1 MKKYLLPKEG
11 IFYKANLHCH
21 STFSDGQWT
30 PEEIKERYKAKGYSI
45 IAYTDHDIMVPH
57 SELADE
63 DFLPLTGI
71 EYGFTNGLPGIHRK
85 NCDIC
90 MIALSPDNLIQ
101 PCWHR
106 EKYFVPELTGRY
118 RHLVKFDED
127 KPDFERVYSPECIN
141 ALISEGTGN
150 GFFVTYNHPTWSM
163 ERYNDYMSYNGMH
176 AMEICNYGCIAG
188 GHDEYNA
195 KEYDD
200 MLRGGKKLFCISTDD
215 NHNKRDDSFG
225 GFTMIKA
232 EKLEYT
238 VITDALIKG
247 HFYASQGPE
256 IYELWY
262 ENGYIG
268 ISCSECREIVLTT
281 DSRRKDIVKAEDM
294 KYINSAVFKVN
305 EDDIYVRIT
314 ITDDFGRHANT
325 NAYFISD
332 LNKNQ

>member
-1 MKKYLLPKEG
+1 
-11 IFYKANLHCH
+11 
-21 STFSDGQWT
+21 
-30 PEEIKERYKAKGYSI
+30 
-45 IAYTDHDIMVPH
+45 MVPH

-118 RHLVKFDED
+118 RHLVKYDD
-127 KPDFERVYSPECIN
+127 SKPDFVRIYEPDCIN
-141 ALISEGTGN
+141 ALISEGVGN

-163 ERYNDYMSYNGMH
+163 ERYNDYMAYQNMH
-176 AMEICNYGCIAG
+176 SMEICNYGCLVS
-188 GHDEYNA
+188 GHDEYNS

-200 MLRGGKKLFCISTDD
+200 MLRGGKRLYCIATDD

-232 EKLEYT
+232 DKLEYT
-238 VITDALIKG
+238 AITDALMAG
-247 HFYASQGPE
+247 NFYASQGPE
-256 IYELWY
+256 IFELWY
-262 ENGYIG
+262 EDGYVHIL
-268 ISCSECREIVLTT
+268 CSDAEQIKLTT
-281 DSRRKDIVKAEDM
+281 AGRRHDV
-294 KYINSAVFKVN
+294 INSTENSPLQQATFKV
-305 EDDIYVRIT
+305 EPDDVYIRLTV
-314 ITDDFGRHANT
+314 TDRYGKHADT
-325 NAYFISD
+325 NAYFID
-332 LNKNQ
+332 EL